1 LKPQIHND
9 WHRCGRDAE
18 LKLVRE
24 HLRAGKNLVVFG
36 AEGIGK
42 TALVVEAVRDRPD
55 ALYCADTTTLKTACE
70 SLLAQLGLA
79 VAEAD
84 NVQRK
89 RAVLRA
95 LRRRRSVVVF
105 DHVGRVSPKLLS
117 LLENLHESHTLIVV
131 TRSLAWKDIGH
142 LKMILY
148 DFYTLELT
156 SLSEPDVGQL
166 VRAQIKQLSLTVPNL
181 AEFEHDLWWLSHGNP
196 GCIVALCQQAKHG
209 HYVFGR
215 RLDTHLLDLD
225 RRIRELDLP

>member
-1 LKPQIHND
+1 MKLI
-9 WHRCGRDAE
+9 GRETE
-18 LKLVRE
+18 LRIVRE
-24 HLRAGKNLVVFG
+24 HLRAGRNLAVCG
-36 AEGIGK
+36 PAGIGK
-42 TALVVEAVRDRPD
+42 TALVRAALDGRAAAV
-55 ALYCADTTTLKTACE
+55 YCADTATLKTACE

-117 LLENLHESHTLIVV
+117 LLESVHGSHPLIVV

-148 DFYTLELT
+148 DFDTLELT
-156 SLSEPDVGQL
+156 NLSEPDARQL
-166 VRAQIKQLSLTVPNL
+166 VRAQINQLGLTVPNPT
-181 AEFEHDLWWLSHGNP
+181 EFERDLWRLSRGNP
-196 GCIVALCQQAKHG
+196 GRIVALCQQANQG
-209 HYVFGR
+209 HYTFGGH
-215 RLDTHLLDLD
+215 LDTCLLDLD
-225 RRIRELDLP
+225 RRIKNLNLP